1 MASNTK
7 VTKHRRA
14 LRQAKAGRK
23 AKNRRARHGTTP
35 VFPIH
40 TPEADANAP
49 DQVSPRAQQDDSQDG

>member
-7 VTKHRRA
+7 TTKFRRKLRKKNQGARRKAA
-14 LRQAKAGRK
+14 LRSQGS
-23 AKNRRARHGTTP
+23 TP

-49 DQVSPRAQQDDSQDG
+49 DQAKKSS